1 MTPVAFL
8 MGIPWED
15 CTIVGEL
22 IGIKTVLNEFVAFT
36 DLSTYKENRLNGTQ
50 PYISVRLAT
59 LATFTCIKE
68 VFIVERTFPYQTYS

>member
-1 MTPVAFL
+1 MGWVLTPVAFL

-36 DLSTYKENRLNGTQ
+36 DLANYKENRLNGTQ
-50 PYISVRLAT
+50 PYISVSKSNT
-59 LATFTCIKE
+59 
-68 VFIVERTFPYQTYS
+68 RTTILEYMNI